1 MIFTIIGPIFLLL
14 ALGYLS
20 VKLNLLSKLQIAAV
34 GAFVIKVALPALL
47 LQSLS
52 TKDLHEIWFAEYF
65 AVYGGTTFILYVS
78 AFFILSHYFKNS
90 KADTSVL
97 SLGASMSNTGLIGA
111 AVLTLL
117 MGNSAMTYISL
128 VVIIES
134 VFLIPAVLVL
144 AELNSQKSQY
154 VNVLHI
160 IKSTILTL
168 VKNPLFMA
176 VVLGMLCSAL
186 KIKLPHQLDQVLLML
201 GQTASP
207 LALFAIGGGIVGL
220 SLKYVNLQSVYL
232 VVSSNIIFPLMVF
245 LGLTYLTNVRQEM
258 VYAGTIIA
266 SLPMPTIF
274 AMLGQAY
281 GLSEK
286 TLTPLLMSTIVGF
299 IVMSGLI
306 ALWWA

>member
-1 MIFTIIGPIFLLL
+1 MIFTIIAPIFLLL

-20 VKLNLLSKLQIAAV
+20 VKLDLLSKLQIAAV
-34 GAFVIKVALPALL
+34 GAFVIKIALPALL

-52 TKDLHEIWFAEYF
+52 TKDLHEIWFPEYF
-65 AVYGGTTFILYVS
+65 AIYGGTTLILYVA
-78 AFFILSHYFKNS
+78 AFLILSHYFKNP
-90 KADTSVL
+90 KADTAVL

-117 MGNSAMTYISL
+117 MGNKAMTYISL

-144 AELNSQKSQY
+144 AELNSKTTKY
-154 VNVLHI
+154 VNVFNI

-176 VVLGMLCSAL
+176 VLFGIAFSAL
-186 KIKLPHQLDQVLLML
+186 HIKLPHQLEQVLLML

-220 SLKYVNLQSVYL
+220 SLKYVNVQSVYL
-232 VVSSNIIFPLMVF
+232 VISSNILFPLMVF
-245 LGLTYLTNVRQEM
+245 LGLTYLTNVSQEM

>member
-1 MIFTIIGPIFLLL
+1 MIFSIIGPIFLLL

-20 VKLNLLSKLQIAAV
+20 VKLNLLSKLQIASI
-34 GAFVIKVALPALL
+34 GAFVIKIALPALL

-52 TKDLHEIWFAEYF
+52 TKNLNEIWFFEYF
-65 AVYGGTTFILYVS
+65 AVYGGTTFILYVG
-78 AFFILSHYFKNS
+78 AFYILSHYFKNS
-90 KADTSVL
+90 KTDTAVL

-117 MGNSAMTYISL
+117 MGQKAMTYISL

-144 AELNSQKSQY
+144 AELNAKKTQY
-154 VNVLHI
+154 VNVFNI
-160 IKSTILTL
+160 IKNTILTL

-176 VVLGMLCSAL
+176 VLLGIAFSAL
-186 KIKLPHQLDQVLLML
+186 GIKLPHQFNQVLLML

-220 SLKYVNLQSVYL
+220 SLKYVNVQSIYL
-232 VVSSNIIFPLMVF
+232 VISSNILFPLMVF
-245 LGLTYLTNVRQEM
+245 LGLTYLTDVSQEM

-274 AMLGQAY
+274 AMLGQVY

-286 TLTPLLMSTIVGF
+286 TLTPLLISTIVGF
-299 IVMSGLI
+299 IVMSGLV

>member
-1 MIFTIIGPIFLLL
+1 MIFSIIGPIFLLL

-20 VKLNLLSKLQIAAV
+20 VKLNLLSKLQIASI
-34 GAFVIKVALPALL
+34 GAFVIKIALPALL

-52 TKDLHEIWFAEYF
+52 TKNLNEIWFFEYF
-65 AVYGGTTFILYVS
+65 AVYGGTTFILYVG
-78 AFFILSHYFKNS
+78 AFYILSHYFKNS
-90 KADTSVL
+90 KTDTAVL

-117 MGNSAMTYISL
+117 MGQKAMTYISL

-144 AELNSQKSQY
+144 AELNAKKTQY
-154 VNVLHI
+154 VNVFNI
-160 IKSTILTL
+160 IKNTILTL

-176 VVLGMLCSAL
+176 VLLGIAFSAL
-186 KIKLPHQLDQVLLML
+186 GIKLPHQFNQVLLML

-220 SLKYVNLQSVYL
+220 SLKYVNVQSIYL
-232 VVSSNIIFPLMVF
+232 VISSNILFPLMVF
-245 LGLTYLTNVRQEM
+245 LGLTYLTDVSQEM

-274 AMLGQAY
+274 AMLGQVY

-286 TLTPLLMSTIVGF
+286 TLTPLLISTIVGF
-299 IVMSGLI
+299 IVMSGLV
-306 ALWWA
+306 ALWWT

>member
-52 TKDLHEIWFAEYF
+52 AKDLHEIWFPEYF
-65 AVYGGTTFILYVS
+65 AVYGGATFLLYIA
-78 AFFILSHYFKNS
+78 AFFILSHYFKNTKS
-90 KADTSVL
+90 ETAIL

-117 MGNSAMTYISL
+117 MGQKAMTYISL

-144 AELNSQKSQY
+144 AELNMKKSGN
-154 VNVLHI
+154 VNLFAI
-160 IKSTILTL
+160 IKDTVLTL
-168 VKNPLFMA
+168 VKNPIFMG
-176 VVLGMLCSAL
+176 VVFGIIFATF
-186 KIKLPHQLDQVLLML
+186 KIEIPHQLDQVLLML

-232 VVSSNIIFPLMVF
+232 VISSNLIFPLLVF
-245 LGLTYLTNVRQEM
+245 LGLTYLTDVSQEM
-258 VYAGTIIA
+258 IYTGTIIA

-299 IVMSGLI
+299 VVMSGLI
-306 ALWWA
+306 AMWWS

>member
-52 TKDLHEIWFAEYF
+52 AKDLHEIWFPEYF
-65 AVYGGTTFILYVS
+65 AVYGGATFLLYIA
-78 AFFILSHYFKNS
+78 AFFILSHYFKNTKS
-90 KADTSVL
+90 ETAVL

-117 MGNSAMTYISL
+117 MGQKAMTYISL

-144 AELNSQKSQY
+144 AELNMKKSGN
-154 VNVLHI
+154 VNLFAI
-160 IKSTILTL
+160 IKNTVLTL
-168 VKNPLFMA
+168 VKNPIFMG
-176 VVLGMLCSAL
+176 VVFGIIFAAF
-186 KIKLPHQLDQVLLML
+186 KIKIPHQLDQVLLML

-232 VVSSNIIFPLMVF
+232 VISSNLIFPLLVF
-245 LGLTYLTNVRQEM
+245 LGLTYLTDVSQEM
-258 VYAGTIIA
+258 IYTGTIIA

-299 IVMSGLI
+299 VVMSGLI
-306 ALWWA
+306 AMWWS